1 MSSSGKKR
9 TRWFTHRRLI
19 VMEALLLIGALEFA
33 AEDRVVAS
41 DFPDELKV
49 VSVMVLVLGFFGSLL
64 VVVERLAT
72 SGLGKTHRTI
82 QALPIPT
89 PRIFTHALV
98 LFGLFLAYASALDL
112 WPSWFPAF

>member
-1 MSSSGKKR
+1 MAGKKR
-9 TRWFTHRRLI
+9 TRLFTHRRLI
-19 VMEALLLIGALEFA
+19 VMEALLLAGAAEFV

-41 DFPDELKV
+41 DLPDELKV
-49 VSVMVLVLGFFGSLL
+49 VFVMFLVLGLFGSLL
-64 VVVERLAT
+64 VVVERLAK

-89 PRIFTHALV
+89 PRIFIHALV

-112 WPSWFPAF
+112 RPSWFPTF